1 MSGRSSSSGSHPS
14 SATRRSTSL
23 SPAVLRAVLSAVTA
37 PPRAPTTEPAEA
49 PTVPRV
55 RRGRA
60 SAQNWLGRINWW
72 HLAPILIAA
81 VFAIVYLIWQP
92 RTVDLAA
99 HTFRAELFG
108 EEGFTIW
115 NGQWYGGHHTPAYS
129 IISPPLAWLL
139 SPPVALAIAAVAS
152 AALFPP
158 LMRGHFGEERAR
170 WGSIW
175 FGAGTATLLFTARLP
190 FAIGV
195 AFGLAALLALQRHRY
210 GLAIVFAV
218 LCPLGSPVA
227 GLFLAMAGVAYAIA
241 ERRDRTK
248 RLEGLAIAAAS
259 FIPPVF
265 LAWAFPEGGWAPF
278 PTSAYVPIPLFALA
292 CLIVLPREESALRWG
307 AVLYG
312 LGATL
317 ALAVETPMG
326 GNAVRLGAL
335 FGGPV
340 LVCAL
345 WGRRFRY
352 RLVVLPLIAAGF
364 AALALWQWSPAVRDV
379 IKYIEDPAAKSDY
392 FEPLRQFLFTLPDQ
406 RRIEIP
412 FTRSHWEGAE
422 VAMDQALARGWLR
435 QLDTGLHPIFYR
447 EGINRLTYASWLV
460 DNAVRYVALP
470 SAKPDKSSYAERALI
485 EKGLPYL
492 RLRWK
497 SDDWRVY
504 EVLLPAP
511 LVIPQKD
518 ANVVLEQL
526 QSDELLLD
534 VKRPGEAIVKVRWT
548 PYWFASH
555 ACVEPY
561 GDWTKVIAEQKGF
574 VRLSTR
580 FAPER
585 LFQRGRRCDDSVNG

>member
-1 MSGRSSSSGSHPS
+1 
-14 SATRRSTSL
+14 
-23 SPAVLRAVLSAVTA
+23 VLRAVISAVTA
-37 PPRAPTTEPAEA
+37 PPRAPATEPAEA
-49 PTVPRV
+49 PAPRI
-55 RRGRA
+55 RRGESVQR
-60 SAQNWLGRINWW
+60 WYRRIDWW
-72 HLAPILIAA
+72 QAAPILIALL
-81 VFAIVYLIWQP
+81 FAIVYLIWQP

-139 SPPVALAIAAVAS
+139 SPPVALAGAAVAC
-152 AALFPP
+152 AVLFPP
-158 LMRGHFGEERAR
+158 LARGHFGPERAR

-175 FGAGTATLLFTARLP
+175 FGAATATLLFTSRLP

-210 GLAIVFAV
+210 ALAIVLAI

-241 ERRDRTK
+241 ERNDRVK
-248 RLEGLAIAAAS
+248 RLEGLAIAAAA

-278 PTSAYVPIPLFALA
+278 PTSAYIPIPLFALA
-292 CLIVLPREESALRWG
+292 VLIVLPREEAALRWG
-307 AVLYG
+307 AALYG
-312 LGATL
+312 IGATA
-317 ALAVETPMG
+317 ALIVETPMG

-340 LVCAL
+340 LLCAL
-345 WGRRFRY
+345 WGRRFRHG
-352 RLVVLPLIAAGF
+352 LVVWPLLAAGF
-364 AALALWQWSPAVRDV
+364 ALLAFWQWSPAVRDV

-422 VAMDQALARGWLR
+422 VAMEQPLARGWLR

-447 EGINRLTYASWLV
+447 EGINRLTYASWLA

-470 SAKPDKSSYAERALI
+470 SAKPDKSSYGERALI

-504 EVLLPAP
+504 EVLLPTP
-511 LVIPQKD
+511 LVISQKD
-518 ANVVLEQL
+518 ANVVLEQM

-561 GDWTKVIAEQKGF
+561 GDWTKVIAEQTGF

-585 LFQRGRRCDDSVNG
+585 LFERGRRCDDSVTG

>member
-1 MSGRSSSSGSHPS
+1 MR
-14 SATRRSTSL
+14 
-23 SPAVLRAVLSAVTA
+23 RAVLSSVTA
-37 PPRAPTTEPAEA
+37 PPRAPGPAPAEG
-49 PTVPRV
+49 VPL
-55 RRGRA
+55 RRFR
-60 SAQNWLGRINWW
+60 RPE
-72 HLAPILIAA
+72 LAPAPVLPRHRRIDWWKAA
-81 VFAIVYLIWQP
+81 PVLLALAGAIVYVIWQP

-99 HTFRAELFG
+99 HTFRADLFG

-129 IISPPLAWLL
+129 ILSPPLAWFLG
-139 SPPVALAIAAVAS
+139 PPLALAVAAVAS
-152 AALFPP
+152 AAVFPP
-158 LMRGHFGEERAR
+158 LVRGAFGDERAR

-175 FGAGTATLLFTARLP
+175 FGVGTVTLLLTSRLP

-195 AFGLAALLALQRHRY
+195 ALGLAALLALQRGRY
-210 GLAIVFAV
+210 AVAIALAA

-227 GLFLAMAGVAYAIA
+227 GLFLAMAGAAYAIA
-241 ERRDRTK
+241 NRSDRPK
-248 RLEGLAIAAAS
+248 CLEGLAIAAAA
-259 FIPPVF
+259 FVPPVF
-265 LAWAFPEGGWAPF
+265 LAWAFPEGGYAPF
-278 PTSAYVPIPLFALA
+278 PDSAYVPIPLFAFT
-292 CLIVLPREESALRWG
+292 CLVVLPREERSLRWG
-307 AVLYG
+307 AILYG

-317 ALAVETPMG
+317 ALVIETPMG

-340 LVCAL
+340 LLCAL
-345 WGRRFRY
+345 WGRPWTR
-352 RLVVLPLIAAGF
+352 RLWALPVLAAVFAPLV
-364 AALALWQWSPAVRDV
+364 LWQWSPAVRDV
-379 IKYIEDPAAKSDY
+379 IKYLEDPAAKSDY
-392 FEPLRQFLFTLPDQ
+392 FEPLRQFLYTLPDQ

-422 VAMDQALARGWLR
+422 VAIETPLARGWLR

-447 EGINRLTYASWLV
+447 EGLNRLTYASWLS

-470 SAKPDKSSYAERALI
+470 SAKPDKSSYGERALI
-485 EKGLPYL
+485 ENGLPYL

-518 ANVVLEQL
+518 ANILLEQL

-534 VKRPGEAIVKVRWT
+534 VRRPGEAIVKVRWT
-548 PYWFASH
+548 PYWLASD
-555 ACVEPY
+555 ACVEPH
-561 GDWTKVIAEQKGF
+561 GDWTKVIAREEGL

-580 FAPER
+580 FSPER
-585 LFQRGRRCDDSVNG
+585 LFSRGRRCDDG

>member
-1 MSGRSSSSGSHPS
+1 MR
-14 SATRRSTSL
+14 
-23 SPAVLRAVLSAVTA
+23 RAVLSSVTA
-37 PPRAPTTEPAEA
+37 PPRAPGPAPAERTPLRRPPRRAVRA
-49 PTVPRV
+49 PALPRP
-55 RRGRA
+55 RR
-60 SAQNWLGRINWW
+60 IDWW
-72 HLAPILIAA
+72 KVAPVLLALAG
-81 VFAIVYLIWQP
+81 AIVYLVWQP

-99 HTFRAELFG
+99 HTFRADLFG

-129 IISPPLAWLL
+129 ILSPPLAWLL
-139 SPPVALAIAAVAS
+139 GPQVALALAAVAS
-152 AALFPP
+152 SALFAP
-158 LMRGHFGEERAR
+158 LMRGAFGDERAR
-170 WGSIW
+170 WGSTW
-175 FGAGTATLLFTARLP
+175 FGVGSATLLFTSRLP

-195 AFGLAALLALQRHRY
+195 ALGLAALLAMQRGRY
-210 GLAIVFAV
+210 ALAIALAA

-241 ERRDRTK
+241 RRSDRAK
-248 RLEGLAIAAAS
+248 RLGGLAIAAAA

-278 PTSAYVPIPLFALA
+278 PPSAYIPIPLFALA
-292 CLIVLPREESALRWG
+292 CLIVLPREQSALRWG
-307 AVLYG
+307 AALYG

-317 ALAVETPMG
+317 ALVIETPMG

-335 FGGPV
+335 LGGPV
-340 LVCAL
+340 LFCAL
-345 WGRRFRY
+345 WGVRWTRRPWA
-352 RLVVLPLIAAGF
+352 LPILAAGF

-379 IKYIEDPAAKSDY
+379 IKYLEDPAAKSDY
-392 FEPLRQFLFTLPDQ
+392 FEPLRQFLYTLPDQ

-422 VAMDQALARGWLR
+422 VALEAPLARGWLR

-447 EGINRLTYASWLV
+447 EGINALTYASWLS

-470 SAKPDKSSYAERALI
+470 SAKPDKSSYRERALI
-485 EKGLPYL
+485 ETGLPYL

-518 ANVVLEQL
+518 ANIVLEQL
-526 QSDELLLD
+526 GSDEVLLD
-534 VKRPGEAIVKVRWT
+534 VRRPGEAIVKVRWT
-548 PYWFASH
+548 PYWFASN
-555 ACVEPY
+555 ACVEPS
-561 GDWTKVIAEQKGF
+561 GDWTKVVTREEGL
-574 VRLSTR
+574 VRMSTR
-580 FAPER
+580 FSPER
-585 LFQRGRRCDDSVNG
+585 LFSRGRRCDD

>member
-1 MSGRSSSSGSHPS
+1 VLRDAPSAVSAPPS
-14 SATRRSTSL
+14 SRVPTEE
-23 SPAVLRAVLSAVTA
+23 TA
-37 PPRAPTTEPAEA
+37 PSSPRL
-49 PTVPRV
+49 PRRQRAAAHWY
-55 RRGRA
+55 RRIDPWKA
-60 SAQNWLGRINWW
+60 
-72 HLAPILIAA
+72 APIVVAA
-81 VFAIVYLIWQP
+81 LFTLAYLIWQP

-99 HTFRAELFG
+99 HTFRADLFG
-108 EEGFTIW
+108 QEGFTIW

-129 IISPPLAWLL
+129 VLSPPLAWLL
-139 SPPVALAIAAVAS
+139 SPPVALAAAAMAS

-158 LMRGHFGEERAR
+158 LARGAFGDHRAR

-175 FGAGTATLLFTARLP
+175 FGAATATLLFTSRLP

-195 AFGLAALLALQRHRY
+195 AFGLAALLALQRRRY
-210 GLAIVFAV
+210 WLAILFAI

-241 ERRDRTK
+241 ERGDRAK
-248 RLEGLAIAAAS
+248 RTEGLAIAAAA
-259 FIPPVF
+259 FLPPVF

-278 PTSAYVPIPLFALA
+278 PTTAYVPIPLFALA
-292 CLIVLPREESALRWG
+292 CLIVLPRNERALRWG
-307 AVLYG
+307 AVLYA

-317 ALAVETPMG
+317 ALALETPMG

-340 LVCAL
+340 LLCAL
-345 WGRRFRY
+345 WGQPWTKRWWAWP
-352 RLVVLPLIAAGF
+352 VLLAGF
-364 AALALWQWSPAVRDV
+364 ASLALWQWSPAVRDV
-379 IKYIEDPAAKSDY
+379 KKYLEDPAAKSNY
-392 FEPLRQFLFTLPDQ
+392 FEPLRQFLAQLPDQ

-412 FTRSHWEGAE
+412 FTRSHWEGSE
-422 VAMDQALARGWLR
+422 VAMDQPLARGWLR
-435 QLDTGLHPIFYR
+435 QLDTRLNPIFYK
-447 EGINRLTYASWLV
+447 GPLNQLTYASWLA

-470 SAKPDKSSYAERALI
+470 SAKPDKSSYGERALI

-511 LVIPQKD
+511 LVISQGQ
-518 ANVVLEQL
+518 ARILLEQFE
-526 QSDELLLD
+526 SDELLLN

-561 GDWTKVIAEQKGF
+561 GDWTKVITKEPGF
-574 VRLSTR
+574 VRMSTR

-585 LFQRGRRCDDSVNG
+585 LFSRGRRCDDG

>member
-1 MSGRSSSSGSHPS
+1 
-14 SATRRSTSL
+14 
-23 SPAVLRAVLSAVTA
+23 VLRAVLSAVTA
-37 PPRAPTTEPAEA
+37 PPRSPTTEPAEA
-49 PTVPRV
+49 PTPRFL
-55 RRGRA
+55 RRGEPGQPWYR
-60 SAQNWLGRINWW
+60 RIDPW
-72 HLAPILIAA
+72 HAAPIVIALLFA
-81 VFAIVYLIWQP
+81 VVYLIWQP

-99 HTFRAELFG
+99 HTFRADLFG

-115 NGQWYGGHHTPAYS
+115 NGLWYGGHHTPAYS
-129 IISPPLAWLL
+129 ILSPPLAWLL
-139 SPPVALAIAAVAS
+139 SPPVALVCAALAC

-158 LMRGHFGEERAR
+158 LARGHFGEERAR

-175 FGAGTATLLFTARLP
+175 FGAAASTLLFTSRLP

-195 AFGLAALLALQRHRY
+195 AFGLAALLALQRRRY
-210 GLAIVFAV
+210 GWAILLAV

-227 GLFLAMAGVAYAIA
+227 GLFLAMAGVAYALA
-241 ERRDRTK
+241 KRRDRAK
-248 RLEGLAIAAAS
+248 AIEGLAIAAAA
-259 FIPPVF
+259 FLPPVF

-278 PTSAYVPIPLFALA
+278 PTSAYIPIPLFAIA

-312 LGATL
+312 VGATL

-340 LVCAL
+340 LLCAL
-345 WGRRFRY
+345 WGRRFKY
-352 RLVVLPLIAAGF
+352 RLVVYPVLAAGF
-364 AALALWQWSPAVRDV
+364 AALALWQWSPPVRDV

-392 FEPLRQFLFTLPDQ
+392 FEPLRQFLFRLPDQ

-412 FTRSHWEGAE
+412 FTRSHWEGSE
-422 VAMDQALARGWLR
+422 VAMEQALARGWLR

-447 EGINRLTYASWLV
+447 EGINRLTYASWLA

-470 SAKPDKSSYAERALI
+470 SAKPDKSSYGERALI

-511 LVIPQKD
+511 LVIAQKD
-518 ANVVLEQL
+518 ANVVLEQM

-548 PYWFASH
+548 PYWFASN
-555 ACVEPY
+555 ACVEPH
-561 GDWTKVIAEQKGF
+561 GDWTKVIAEEEGF

-580 FAPER
+580 FSPER
-585 LFQRGRRCDDSVNG
+585 LFQRGRRCDDSVGG

>member
-1 MSGRSSSSGSHPS
+1 M
-14 SATRRSTSL
+14 
-23 SPAVLRAVLSAVTA
+23 LRALLSAVTA
-37 PPRAPTTEPAEA
+37 PPRAPATEPAEA
-49 PTVPRV
+49 PLPRLRQ
-55 RRGRA
+55 RREAVQR
-60 SAQNWLGRINWW
+60 WYRRIDPW
-72 HLAPILIAA
+72 HAAPIVIA
-81 VFAIVYLIWQP
+81 VLFAIVYLIWQP

-99 HTFRAELFG
+99 HTFRADLFG
-108 EEGFTIW
+108 EEGFTLW

-129 IISPPLAWLL
+129 ILSPPLAWLL
-139 SPPVALAIAAVAS
+139 GPPLALGLAAVAS

-158 LMRGHFGEERAR
+158 LVRGHFGEERAR

-175 FGAGTATLLFTARLP
+175 FGAATATLLFTSRLP

-210 GLAIVFAV
+210 GLAIALAVF
-218 LCPLGSPVA
+218 CSLGSPVA

-241 ERRDRTK
+241 ERRDRIK
-248 RLEGLAIAAAS
+248 RREGLAICAAAL
-259 FIPPVF
+259 IPPLF

-292 CLIVLPREESALRWG
+292 CLIVLPREEAALRWG
-307 AVLYG
+307 AVLYA

-317 ALAVETPMG
+317 ALAVQDTSH
-326 GNAVRLGAL
+326 AQLVLLGAL

-340 LVCAL
+340 LLCAL
-345 WGRRFRY
+345 WGRRWKRP
-352 RLVVLPLIAAGF
+352 LVVLPLLVTGF
-364 AALALWQWSPAVRDV
+364 AALAFWQWSPAVRDV
-379 IKYIEDPAAKSDY
+379 IKYLEDPAAKSDY
-392 FEPLRQFLFTLPDQ
+392 FEPLRQFLYTLPDQ

-412 FTRSHWEGAE
+412 FTRSHWEGSE
-422 VAMDQALARGWLR
+422 VAMEMPLARGWLR

-447 EGINRLTYASWLV
+447 EGINRLTYASWLS

-470 SAKPDKSSYAERALI
+470 SAKPDKSSYGERALI

-504 EVLLPAP
+504 DVLLAAP

-548 PYWFASH
+548 PYWFASN
-555 ACVEPY
+555 ACVEPH
-561 GDWTKVIAEQKGF
+561 GDWTKVIAEQEGF

-580 FAPER
+580 FSPER
-585 LFQRGRRCDDSVNG
+585 LFQRGRRCDDSVTG

>member
-1 MSGRSSSSGSHPS
+1 VV
-14 SATRRSTSL
+14 AL
-23 SPAVLRAVLSAVTA
+23 LF
-37 PPRAPTTEPAEA
+37 
-49 PTVPRV
+49 
-55 RRGRA
+55 
-60 SAQNWLGRINWW
+60 
-72 HLAPILIAA
+72 AA
-81 VFAIVYLIWQP
+81 AYLIWEP

-99 HTFRAELFG
+99 HTFRADLFG

-129 IISPPLAWLL
+129 VLSPPLAWLL
-139 SPPVALAIAAVAS
+139 SPPVALALVAVAS

-158 LMRGHFGEERAR
+158 LARGWFGEERAR

-175 FGAGTATLLFTARLP
+175 FGAGAATLLFTSRLP

-195 AFGLAALLALQRHRY
+195 AFGLAALLALQRRRY
-210 GLAIVFAV
+210 WLAIFLAV

-248 RLEGLAIAAAS
+248 RAEGLAIAAAA
-259 FIPPVF
+259 FLPPLF
-265 LAWAFPEGGWAPF
+265 LSWAFPEGGWAPF
-278 PTSAYVPIPLFALA
+278 PTSAYIPIPLFALA
-292 CLIVLPREESALRWG
+292 CLIVLPREEKALRWG
-307 AVLYG
+307 AVLYAAG
-312 LGATL
+312 STL
-317 ALAVETPMG
+317 ALALETPMG

-340 LVCAL
+340 LLCAL
-345 WGRRFRY
+345 WGKPWTKRPWA
-352 RLVVLPLIAAGF
+352 LPLLAIGF
-364 AALALWQWSPAVRDV
+364 AALAFWQWSPAVRDV
-379 IKYIEDPAAKSDY
+379 IKYIEDPAAKADY
-392 FEPLRQFLFTLPDQ
+392 FEDLREFLFRLPDQ

-412 FTRSHWEGAE
+412 FTRSHWEGSE
-422 VAMDQALARGWLR
+422 IAMDQALARGWLR
-435 QLDTGLHPIFYR
+435 QLDTRLNPIFYK
-447 EGINRLTYASWLV
+447 GPLNRLTYASWLS

-470 SAKPDKSSYAERALI
+470 SAKPDKSSYGERALI

-504 EVLLPAP
+504 DVLLPAP
-511 LVIPQKD
+511 LVVSQKD
-518 ANVVLEQL
+518 ARIVLEQF
-526 QSDELLLD
+526 QSDEILLD

-555 ACVEPY
+555 ACVEPA
-561 GDWTKVIAEQKGF
+561 GDWTKVTADEEGF

-580 FAPER
+580 FSPER
-585 LFQRGRRCDDSVNG
+585 LVSRGRRCDDSG